1 MWVLQKFKAQDKLK
15 TFKGVFLKESAV
27 LSVANKVKLSTRAM
41 ILSIF
46 LKNNERNE
54 VEFRHNTKTTQKNL
68 YRNLLKIDKR
78 SFK

>member
-1 MWVLQKFKAQDKLK
+1 MQKFKAQDKLK